1 MVNSLRKVDFS
12 HPTGHYTWTK
22 IFGPLLEKILGAPL
36 LYPIPPGPALP
47 YTALPL
53 LSGSA
58 DHLRS
63 FPAPSGNDRP
73 FMTHPGPVRR
83 CPALL
88 GTSRPSLDLSCAVGP
103 GPALPI
109 PARLCSA
116 LFSLVWS
123 CPACMNYFSCHY
135 VCSMHC
141 ANPNCTVLGSRA
153 TMVK

>member
-1 MVNSLRKVDFS
+1 MVNSLRKFDFFA
-12 HPTGHYTWTK
+12 PYWPLYMA
-22 IFGPLLEKILGAPL
+22 IFRAPL
-36 LYPIPPGPALP
+36 RKSWVRPCSTLSRLALHCL
-47 YTALPL
+47 TLPFRSCPVL
-53 LSGSA
+53 PTISSLSQP
-58 DHLRS
+58 R
-63 FPAPSGNDRP
+63 PRP

-88 GTSRPSLDLSCAVGP
+88 GTSRPCLDLSCAVGP

-116 LFSLVWS
+116 LSSLVRS

-135 VCSMHC
+135 VCSMYC
-141 ANPNCTVLGSRA
+141 ANPNCPVLGSRA

>member
-1 MVNSLRKVDFS
+1 ME
-12 HPTGHYTWTK
+12 K
-22 IFGPLLEKILGAPL
+22 IRGPLEEILGAPL

-73 FMTHPGPVRR
+73 FMTHPGPVQR

-88 GTSRPSLDLSCAVGP
+88 GNSRPCFATCLALSGPVLPFPSLPGSVWRCLALSV
-103 GPALPI
+103 
-109 PARLCSA
+109 PARPVLII
-116 LFSLVWS
+116 LVVI
-123 CPACMNYFSCHY
+123 M
-135 VCSMHC
+135 C
-141 ANPNCTVLGSRA
+141 AQCLVQTQTVQFCAAERQ
-153 TMVK
+153 

>member
-1 MVNSLRKVDFS
+1 MEKS
-12 HPTGHYTWTK
+12 P
-22 IFGPLLEKILGAPL
+22 PPPEKILGAPL

-63 FPAPSGNDRP
+63 FPAPSGNGRP

-88 GTSRPSLDLSCAVGP
+88 GTSRPYLDLSCAVGL

-116 LFSLVWS
+116 LSSLVRS
-123 CPACMNYFSCHY
+123 CPACMNYFSCLY

-141 ANPNCTVLGSRA
+141 ANPYSFGQQSDNGKM
-153 TMVK
+153 MVPASYHTR

>member
-1 MVNSLRKVDFS
+1 MVNSLRKLDFS
-12 HPTGHYTWTK
+12 NPTGHYTWKK
-22 IFGPLLEKILGAPL
+22 IRAPLEKILGAPL

-47 YTALPL
+47 HTALPH

-83 CPALL
+83 GPALL
-88 GTSRPSLDLSCAVGP
+88 GTSRPCLDLSYAVRS

-109 PARLCSA
+109 PARLCST
-116 LFSLVWS
+116 LSRLVRS

>member
-1 MVNSLRKVDFS
+1 MVNSLRKVDFFFR
-12 HPTGHYTWTK
+12 T
-22 IFGPLLEKILGAPL
+22 LLAIMHDKNFAPPPFEKILGAPL

-63 FPAPSGNDRP
+63 FPAPSGNDRL

-88 GTSRPSLDLSCAVGP
+88 GTSRPCLDLSCAVGP
-103 GPALPI
+103 GPLGV
-109 PARLCSA
+109 L
-116 LFSLVWS
+116 
-123 CPACMNYFSCHY
+123 HG
-135 VCSMHC
+135 
-141 ANPNCTVLGSRA
+141 NCTQRGPCA
-153 TMVK
+153 TDRGPIINK